1 MSEQRLY
8 RITPLE
14 KKNVEY
20 FVDVF
25 ERLPDGR
32 IRGFDVTETWRW
44 GYGFRDMDEEVWEYE
59 VGDNGI
65 HCNPQ
70 VGWGCELD
78 DLISVHVEFGCW
90 DQDGNHYDD
99 GFTEAEREEIEAL
112 CRGEQEDEEG
122 RWGTAWIYDG
132 DHRWEIED
140 DHVRIL
146 GPVRIDI
153 VDANGYGDSAVL
165 EENVQPYKHNG
176 EPSREW
182 PFPTQD

>member
-1 MSEQRLY
+1 MEKLY

-14 KKNVEY
+14 KKSVEY

-25 ERLPDGR
+25 ERLPNGD

-44 GYGFRDMDEEVWEYE
+44 GLGFKEEDDPVYAYE
-59 VGDNGI
+59 ADAGRGHGV

-78 DLISVHVEFGCW
+78 DLVAIHVNFS
-90 DQDGNHYDD
+90 D
-99 GFTEAEREEIEAL
+99 GFTEEEKANIEAIL
-112 CRGEQEDEEG
+112 RGEREDEEG

-132 DHRWEIED
+132 DHAWEVED
-140 DHVRIL
+140 DHLRVL
-146 GPVRIDI
+146 PPFRIDL

-165 EENVQPYKHNG
+165 E
-176 EPSREW
+176 
-182 PFPTQD
+182 QDVKPEE